1 MTDMDLVLQA
11 LAERGA
17 WHGSD
22 DGDAGLVRVEIR
34 RAARN
39 AGIKVRT
46 IVDGQGRPHA
56 CTPDGWPAH
65 EPWRG
70 AAIHAQESG
79 AVDAVVIR
87 ALDRLLPNDDAG

>member
-1 MTDMDLVLQA
+1 MDVVLQA

-22 DGDAGLVRVEIR
+22 DGDAELVRVEIR
-34 RAARN
+34 RAARK

-46 IVDGQGRPHA
+46 VVDRLGRPHA
-56 CTPDGWPAH
+56 CTPDGRPAH

-79 AVDAVVIR
+79 AMNAVVIQG
-87 ALDRLLPNDDAG
+87 LDRLLRNDDAG